1 MTTLSQVLE
10 ANQVQRP
17 ALKVALL
24 YLVGITVAELL
35 TALIEPRVGLLLHG
49 ILLLVV
55 LLHTARSWDQPER
68 ELLLTLS
75 FAPLIRLLSL
85 SLPLGGF
92 PLVYWY
98 LITSVP
104 LFASV
109 MVAMRT
115 LGFTLHTIG
124 LTSRKLGWQV
134 AVSATGLAFG
144 LMEYQILRPNPLA
157 RALTWNQLLLPAT
170 ILMVSTGF
178 MEEVIFRG
186 LMQRASTDTLGR
198 FSVPYV
204 AAIFAVL
211 HVGYKSLLDV
221 VFVFGVALFFGYVTN
236 KTRSIL
242 GVSISHGLTNIVL
255 FLVAPFLL

>member
-10 ANQVQRP
+10 ANRVQRP

-24 YLVGITVAELL
+24 YLLGITVAELL

-55 LLHTARSWDQPER
+55 LDQPER

-109 MVAMRT
+109 IVTMRT

-124 LTSRKLGWQV
+124 LTSRKLAWQV
-134 AVSATGLAFG
+134 AISATGLAFG
-144 LMEYQILRPNPLA
+144 LMEYRILRPNPLA
-157 RALTWNQLLLPAT
+157 QALTWNQLLLPAT

-186 LMQRASTDTLGR
+186 LMQRATADTLGKL
-198 FSVPYV
+198 SVPYV

-221 VFVFGVALFFGYVTN
+221 IFVFGVALFFGYVTD

-255 FLVAPFLL
+255 FLVAPFVL